1 MTKLKTEEALRAL
14 YGDVSPRAAIKV
26 ITTLDHHCRKIIAYS
41 PFYVIATS
49 DGRTLDVSP
58 KGDAPGSV
66 KVADDKTLL
75 MPDWPGNRRIDGMLN
90 IIQQPKV
97 AVLFIIPNMKETL
110 RVNGTAS
117 IHDDPELLDQFA
129 VNDKRPITVMKLAV
143 DDIFSHCP
151 KAFIRANLW
160 APESWPD
167 RGDLP
172 TLGEMIRDH
181 ARLAEAPDYPSDDAA
196 WKATGELY

>member
-1 MTKLKTEEALRAL
+1 MTELKTEAELRAL
-14 YGDVSPRAAIKV
+14 YGEVSPRAAIKV
-26 ITTLDHHCRKIIAYS
+26 ITSLDRHCRKIIEYS

-49 DGRTLDVSP
+49 DGQALDISP
-58 KGDAPGSV
+58 KGDAPGMV
-66 KVADDKTLL
+66 KVADEKTLL
-75 MPDWPGNRRIDGMLN
+75 LPDWPGNRRIDGMLN
-90 IIQQPKV
+90 IIKHPKV

-117 IHDDPELLDQFA
+117 IHDDAELLDQCL
-129 VNDKRPITVMKLAV
+129 VKGKRPISVIKLAV

-160 APESWPD
+160 APETWPD
-167 RGDLP
+167 RAALP

-181 ARLAEAPDYPSDDAA
+181 AKLAEAPDYPQGDEG
-196 WKATGELY
+196 WKPDLY